1 MRSGFFT
8 SNNGDRT
15 YTSEEMSQ
23 YFKGI
28 IGSGILANVSEG
40 MRVTA
45 DGSSMRVAVQ
55 PGRGFINSFW
65 CENSS
70 ITSIAINASEIAL
83 PRIDSIFL
91 VYREASRAISLE
103 YSKGVPAVSPIAPAI
118 TRTTSVQSYRL
129 ANIQVNAGATSI
141 SQGNITDTRPSAD
154 CGWVTGIIDQ
164 VDTSHLYDQWES
176 AYEKFYMESTAQ
188 FNQWYNSLMTTWSQ
202 AIVIKQFYSTYVT
215 NDINEDVIPINI
227 PEFDRQIDFFQ
238 AYASGLKLAQGIDY
252 KIENNSSITLTK
264 PIDKGSVINMEVIKS
279 VNGADAERLTDL
291 VYNLQRRVEELE
303 KKV

>member
-15 YTSEEMSQ
+15 YTAEEISK

-28 IGSGILANVSEG
+28 IGNGVLATVGNALQ
-40 MRVTA
+40 VTA
-45 DGSSMRVAVQ
+45 DGKSMRVAVQ

-65 CENSS
+65 FENETAHS
-70 ITSIAINASEIAL
+70 ITIQQSEISQ
-83 PRIDSIFL
+83 PRIDSICMSF
-91 VYREASRAISLE
+91 REHNREITLE
-103 YSKGVPAVSPIAPAI
+103 YLKGIVSAVPVPPTIQQDI
-118 TRTTSVQSYRL
+118 GIYQCRL
-129 ANIQVNAGATSI
+129 ANIRVPAGSTSI
-141 SQGNITDTRPSAD
+141 LQSYITDTRPSAE
-154 CGWVTGIIDQ
+154 CGWVTGLFDQ

-176 AYEKFYMESTAQ
+176 AYKIFYTESTAQ

-215 NDINEDVIPINI
+215 NDVDEDVIPINI

-252 KIENNSSITLTK
+252 KIEDNNNITLTR

-291 VYNLQRRVEELE
+291 VYKLQRRVEELE